1 MEKINQQKLL
11 ESWTPVINKVTNNAV
26 SPDRMGWIAQL
37 AHNQQMSLNEA
48 AVGGVS
54 APYATLNN
62 TLGVGNAVPA
72 SMAGM
77 TAADQTA
84 PAAVGSGDKWHSLLP
99 VAIQVAARTIGFD
112 LVNVTTLDGPTG
124 VLPFMD
130 YVYADSK
137 APYGATPARDAATA
151 NPKTPWRGV
160 EGKDKAYKEY
170 DNLSIFKVKLD
181 GEWTGDASVVTR
193 RDFEK
198 FLRDASVITLGGS
211 DATVEFVSRSR
222 IGGDLIFKVLETAKS
237 LGEIFESGSAAV
249 KAEPKAGTALT
260 FNVKGIS
267 RVSMLEDQILG
278 YAGSGRYDS
287 DKWSGTF
294 QDPFHLYEPM
304 DRATGETQIPR
315 RLSLT
320 VDTKFIQV
328 GKIQVAVNVTRE
340 QVTDLQKQWGI
351 DVLKMVENAAINEL
365 TQTINKHI
373 LSRLFALGWRNHLK
387 AYAAEG
393 VNLNLSLDT
402 TIGADAT
409 IGFATYEDGQ
419 SIEVADAQMPIPAMN
434 NYGDFENLDT
444 RYARVA
450 KLVKTAGNIIMQRG
464 RRGPATFVVCNSK
477 VASMLQDQSQYT
489 FAPLANTFNQNNGQ
503 LYPLG
508 TLAGMTVYVDPMM
521 RYDDTRI
528 LVGRKGDKDEPG
540 LHFCPYLMAE
550 SVNFI
555 NPMTMAPQLVISS
568 RYALVDVGWYPET
581 QYLTLF
587 VNTPENM
594 Y

>member
-11 ESWTPVINKVTNNAV
+11 ESWTPVINKLTNNAV

-77 TAADQTA
+77 TGADQTS
-84 PAAVGSGDKWHSLLP
+84 PAAVGSGDKWPSLLP

-112 LVNVTTLDGPTG
+112 LVNVTTLEGPTG

-137 APYGATPARDAATA
+137 APYGATPAHDASTA
-151 NPKTPWRGV
+151 NPQIGWKGV
-160 EGKDKAYKEY
+160 KPAYKEY

-181 GEWTGDASVVTR
+181 GEWSGDASVVTR

-198 FLRDASVITLGGS
+198 FLRNASAITLNTS
-211 DATVEFVSRSR
+211 DAKLEFVSRSR

-237 LGEIFESGSAAV
+237 LGEIFESGSV
-249 KAEPKAGTALT
+249 NAEAKPASGSGSALT
-260 FNVKGIS
+260 FKVKDIS

-287 DKWSGTF
+287 DKRSGTF
-294 QDPFHLYEPM
+294 HDPLHIYEPM

-320 VDTKFIQV
+320 VDTKFIHV

-393 VNLNLSLDT
+393 INLNLSLDT
-402 TIGADAT
+402 NIASDAT
-409 IGFATYEDGQ
+409 IGFATYEDGMT
-419 SIEVADAQMPIPAMN
+419 IEPEDAKMPMPVMN
-434 NYGDFENLDT
+434 EYGDFENLDT

-464 RRGPATFVVCNSK
+464 RRGPATFIVCNSK
-477 VASMLQDQSQYT
+477 VGSMLQDQAQYT
-489 FAPLANTFNQNNGQ
+489 FAPIANTFNQNNGQ

-521 RYDDTRI
+521 RFDDTRI

-555 NPMTMAPQLVISS
+555 NPMTMAPQVVISS

-581 QYLTLF
+581 QYFTLF

>member
-1 MEKINQQKLL
+1 MEKINQTKLL
-11 ESWTPVINKVTNNAV
+11 ESWSPVINKITNNSVPA
-26 SPDRMGWIAQL
+26 DRMEWISKL
-37 AHNQQMSLNEA
+37 AHNQQMALNESN
-48 AVGGVS
+48 VGGVG
-54 APYATLNN
+54 APFATLNN
-62 TLGVGNAVPA
+62 TLGVGNAIP
-72 SMAGM
+72 AGM
-77 TAADQTA
+77 AAMTAGEQTSVNA
-84 PAAVGSGDKWHSLLP
+84 KGSGDKWPALLP

-124 VLPFMD
+124 ALPFMD
-130 YVYADSK
+130 YVYADAK
-137 APYGATPARDAATA
+137 APYGATPGHDVKSA
-151 NPKTPWRGV
+151 NPKIGWKGDDKTP
-160 EGKDKAYKEY
+160 AYK
-170 DNLSIFKVKLD
+170 DFGDLSVFQVTLVPAS
-181 GEWTGDASVVTR
+181 DASAKTR
-193 RDFEK
+193 RELEEEFRKAAKIMLD
-198 FLRDASVITLGGS
+198 DMQ
-211 DATVEFVSRSR
+211 VEFVSFSR
-222 IGGDLIFKVLETAKS
+222 LKANPIFKLVKAGTKT
-237 LGEIFESGSAAV
+237 LGEIFA
-249 KAEPKAGTALT
+249 AGTATLT
-260 FNVKGIS
+260 VDAETYIVKNVA

-294 QDPFHLYEPM
+294 QDPYHLYEPM
-304 DRATGETQIPR
+304 DRATGENQVPR

-351 DVLKMVENAAINEL
+351 DVLKMVQNAAINEL

-373 LSRLFALGWRNHLK
+373 LSRLFALGWKNHLK

-393 VNLNLSLDT
+393 INLNVSFNAALP
-402 TIGADAT
+402 ADSSV
-409 IGFATYEDGQ
+409 GFATYDDGVE
-419 SIEVADAQMPIPAMN
+419 ITYDKALMPLAPMAD
-434 NYGDFENLDT
+434 YGNFENLDT
-444 RYARVA
+444 KFNRVA

-464 RRGPATFVVCNSK
+464 RRGPANFVVCNAK
-477 VASMLQDQSQYT
+477 VASMLQDQSQYS
-489 FAPLANTFNQNNGQ
+489 FAPIANTFNQNNGQ

-508 TLAGMTVYVDPMM
+508 TIAGMTVYVDPLM
-521 RYDDTRI
+521 RFDDTRI

-550 SVNFI
+550 DVNFI
-555 NPMTMAPQLVISS
+555 NPFTMAPQVVISS

-587 VNTPENM
+587 VDTPDNM